1 MSLWSLE
8 IKKCSTS
15 IGMSDYVLC
24 GHTLGRVLVSMIIT
38 ACEGFHFIGGI
49 WQFSIILQ
57 SIYTFWIWKKK
68 KRQATH
74 TEQLVL
80 V

>member
-1 MSLWSLE
+1 
-8 IKKCSTS
+8 
-15 IGMSDYVLC
+15 MSDYILC
-24 GHTLGRVLVSMIIT
+24 GHVLGRVLVSINIT
-38 ACEGFHFIGGI
+38 ACEDFHFTGGI

-57 SIYTFWIWKKK
+57 SIHTFWIWKKK
-68 KRQATH
+68 KKNQQATH